1 MEAGGGRRR
10 SPDCPRRRPLSQT
23 APCRQSLWLVEY
35 LICLNYAQAFSRV
48 LNHVHRETG
57 TTPLPTPF
65 FIVTP
70 IGARSKRGDRP
81 SRAVM
86 AMRHVRLVGA
96 ASAEESDALSAMQS
110 DCLQRALG
118 SVRSHLGMDV
128 ALVSEFVGDERI
140 FGHVD
145 TRTGRSPIKV
155 GDSLSLERGYC
166 KKIVEGRLPELIP
179 DTSAVPEAMAI
190 PETHEVPIGSHLS
203 VPLRLHDGRICGT
216 LCCFSFGPDVSLN
229 ERDLNMMKAFAELI
243 TYQIDT
249 NLETVRCRNEKA
261 TRVRNVLRS
270 EAPSIVY
277 QPVFRLSDMTILGAE
292 ALARFPNEPSRGPDK
307 WFAEAGEV
315 GLKTQLEL
323 KAIRSA
329 VTQYASLRNAGSL
342 YLGLNSSPQTIMD
355 GCFLEATAGLP
366 AERIILEVTE
376 HDHVENYDEL
386 IRALKPLR
394 ARGIQIAI
402 DDAGSGYASMRHILN
417 IHPDFIKLDI
427 SLTRHIDADRVRRAL
442 ARAPIEFGRET
453 DCKIVAEG
461 VENEGEM
468 QTLRDLGVH
477 AAQGFLLSRPIS
489 FDDFCLLS
497 LKANRKRL
505 DIVARQAQMV
515 DVTADA
521 ISESL
526 D

>member
-1 MEAGGGRRR
+1 VRREQL
-10 SPDCPRRRPLSQT
+10 LSQ
-23 APCRQSLWLVEY
+23 PRFLP
-35 LICLNYAQAFSRV
+35 SR
-48 LNHVHRETG
+48 
-57 TTPLPTPF
+57 F
-65 FIVTP
+65 

-81 SRAVM
+81 SGAVT
-86 AMRHVRLVGA
+86 AMGHVRLVGA
-96 ASAEESDALSAMQS
+96 ASAEESDALSALQS

-128 ALVSEFVGDERI
+128 AFVSEFVGDERI
-140 FGHVD
+140 FRHVD

-155 GDSLSLERGYC
+155 GDSLSLKRGYC

-190 PETHEVPIGSHLS
+190 AETHEVPIGSHLS
-203 VPLRLHDGRICGT
+203 VPLRLHDGRLYGT
-216 LCCFSFGPDVSLN
+216 LCCFSFSPDVSLN

-249 NLETVRCRNEKA
+249 KLETVRSRNEKA
-261 TRVRNVLRS
+261 TRIRNVLRS

-292 ALARFPNEPSRGPDK
+292 ALARFPNEPLRGPDK

-329 VTQYASLRNAGSL
+329 VTQYASLRNAGSF
-342 YLGLNSSPQTIMD
+342 YLGLNSSPQTIMN

-366 AERIILEVTE
+366 PERIILEVTE

-402 DDAGSGYASMRHILN
+402 YSTSIQ
-417 IHPDFIKLDI
+417 I
-427 SLTRHIDADRVRRAL
+427 SSSST
-442 ARAPIEFGRET
+442 
-453 DCKIVAEG
+453 
-461 VENEGEM
+461 
-468 QTLRDLGVH
+468 
-477 AAQGFLLSRPIS
+477 
-489 FDDFCLLS
+489 
-497 LKANRKRL
+497 
-505 DIVARQAQMV
+505 
-515 DVTADA
+515 
-521 ISESL
+521 
-526 D
+526 